1 LQGATAGDTYIP
13 RVPSA
18 RVVDIAEALI
28 GDRPIETKITGI
40 RPGEKVHEILVSE
53 EEAHR
58 TVARGDYY
66 AILPM
71 LPELVSTKI
80 ERPLEKEYSS
90 NDILMSKQELAELL
104 EKHSLMVEDRLV
116 YSEDMLA

>member
-1 LQGATAGDTYIP
+1 M
-13 RVPSA
+13 
-18 RVVDIAEALI
+18 
-28 GDRPIETKITGI
+28 
-40 RPGEKVHEILVSE
+40 VSE

-58 TVARGDYY
+58 TIARGDYY

-90 NDILMSKQELAELL
+90 NDILMSKQELTELL
-104 EKHSLMVEDRLV
+104 KKHHLMIEDKLV
-116 YSEDMLA
+116 YNEDMLA